1 MAVIGYR
8 RLLVFVHPVVC
19 MAERSVL
26 YSFRQYKE
34 FRTVMVFTNS
44 DFNLSIVLVLYASP
58 SRSRVNYGNR
68 FHVMQECK

>member
-1 MAVIGYR
+1 MSVMGYR

-26 YSFRQYKE
+26 YSFRQHDE